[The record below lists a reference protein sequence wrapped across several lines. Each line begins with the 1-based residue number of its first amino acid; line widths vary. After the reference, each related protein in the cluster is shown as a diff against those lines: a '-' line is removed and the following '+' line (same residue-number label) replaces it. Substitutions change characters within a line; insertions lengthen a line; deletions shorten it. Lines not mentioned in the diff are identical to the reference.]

1 LNTQLQRILKL
12 AHISCQHETKEL
24 LSEVIAPQ
32 INEAADL
39 LHRNSLLA
47 IKDGDVGFK
56 CIFIPQCA
64 KDIAFLDG
72 ESVGEIVVTFN
83 TSGVLSQ
90 ILLTPGEIK
99 GKAKTLSVYSFIE
112 KIRLYITGDLAYQ
125 ATVMGKENSSG
136 HHCPQC
142 KLNCKTWSD
151 ADHEKGAQWTNAGLC
166 EAAREFAQQEQV
178 DPTVKK
184 KAVKGVVEPPHYPG
198 IEPVNF
204 VVPILHMQ
212 MGKVNKII
220 GGCSNF
226 IEEEVENIPSEEIIG
241 RREVSSENAVLESL
255 HLEREKVLFEK
266 YVVKRELRIELR
278 EAKKKLKSA
287 DVGSEQFIKIEEDI
301 LEITTEINEWD
312 EVEEDWRQSI
322 QSSKEQLK
330 AKKEHLK
337 KMESKRPL
345 TAQNVSRKIQN
356 VFKNNHIHPE
366 AYHGGDLNG
375 VCSRRLMVDAQPISP
390 KVHIFEDHAAEQ
402 QRKHGGVADK
412 SEDFVE
418 LSHQDGK
425 REHRRTG
432 RITNFEKQHI
442 CAQKN
447 EWVMSDPKIQTQ
459 INEVQIFHR
468 RKNLKRSLPLI

>member
-1 LNTQLQRILKL
+1 MLDLSAYSFRSAPK
-12 AHISCQHETKEL
+12 ISHYY
-24 LSEVIAPQ
+24 SAEVIAPQ

-99 GKAKTLSVYSFIE
+99 RKAKTLSVYSFIE

-468 RKNLKRSLPLI
+468 RKNLKRSLPLG